1 VAIILVEV
9 LPEVGGLV
17 ATLTEIGGKRALLM
31 VGVPV
36 GRGTIV
42 VVCEHMV
49 VVHIQT
55 SQKGRPARATHG
67 SADKTMP
74 EGCSLFPNMFT

>member
-1 VAIILVEV
+1 MAIILVEV

-42 VVCEHMV
+42 VVCEHLEIVNMV
-49 VVHIQT
+49 SCNPSNVHIIQDV
-55 SQKGRPARATHG
+55 QRMRINRW
-67 SADKTMP
+67 D
-74 EGCSLFPNMFT
+74 